1 MQFLVCRCL
10 SRLTFRGGVWSK
22 LGKGDKEVHGDHR
35 HIGEGGTCLV
45 GEASRER
52 PDVRLVEDE
61 VGGERALDTVRHHEP
76 DLVPHLEMCDLTANL
91 GYHSAPI
98 SAQDDGE
105 VVCAHIGIVSV
116 DEIS

>member
-1 MQFLVCRCL
+1 MGSQVGE
-10 SRLTFRGGVWSK
+10 S
-22 LGKGDKEVHGDHR
+22 DQEVPGHHGDV
-35 HIGEGGTCLV
+35 GQGGPGLV
-45 GEASRER
+45 REAGRER

-76 DLVPHLEMCDLTANL
+76 DLVPLLEMCDLTANL